1 MCNRRHESSCLSHPG
16 AKLKHSDPACPVIF
30 VYVRPATADDNE
42 DEKNQPGNLELCD
55 PIERNKRW
63 LGIISDDTERKPLHN
78 HPMPV
83 ESKIDSKVY
92 LNYK

>member
-16 AKLKHSDPACPVIF
+16 AKLKHSGPCPVIF
-30 VYVRPATADDNE
+30 VYARPATAE
-42 DEKNQPGNLELCD
+42 DYGDEENKPENLELCD
-55 PIERNKRW
+55 PVETNKRW
-63 LGIISDDTERKPLHN
+63 LGILSDDTEGKPLHN
-78 HPMPV
+78 HPIPV